1 MSARPMNMVEPD
13 SDTAQAILAEAR
25 RVIALEASA
34 VAELHRS
41 LDERFVEAVQAILA
55 TRGRV
60 IVSAV
65 GKSGIIGRKIA
76 ATLTSTGTPAIFL
89 HPVEALHG
97 DLGIVGSDDIALLLS
112 RSGESEELRGLLE
125 YFLRSG
131 VQVIAITGRKDSSL
145 ARQAHIVIDAGAGEE
160 ACPHGLAPT
169 TSTTASMV
177 IGDAI
182 ALALLD
188 QRGFGP
194 EDFARIHPGG
204 ALGRRLLVRVRDVM
218 VTGDDAPQMP
228 TEGTMRECV
237 VLLAERRGTVAIVN
251 DEQLLVGVVTA
262 GDLTRLME
270 RNEDFFDLP
279 VSEVMTRNPRTASPD
294 DLGAAAAGLMER
306 ARVMALPVVTE
317 TGRMAG
323 MVHLHDLMRAGAI

>member
-131 VQVIAITGRKDSSL
+131 VQVIAITGRKDSAL